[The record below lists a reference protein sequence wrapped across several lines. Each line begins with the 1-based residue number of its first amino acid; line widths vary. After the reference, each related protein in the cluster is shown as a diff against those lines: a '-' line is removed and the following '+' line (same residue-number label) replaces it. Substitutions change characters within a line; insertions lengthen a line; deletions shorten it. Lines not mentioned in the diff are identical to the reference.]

1 LELPAVLLEKEE
13 FMAARVTALRKYRP
27 ELKLMST
34 MQTPEMVEHIAQ
46 RTGLNEGEIRFVVCE
61 LRDTLLM
68 ATHRGQAVKIE
79 GLGTFTPTL
88 RLDGRCDLLFRTEP
102 DLRKQLNNKTKLY
115 GKILNKGNIG
125 KSSAELVAL
134 WNQEHPEDPVRE

>member
-1 LELPAVLLEKEE
+1 
-13 FMAARVTALRKYRP
+13 MAARVTALRKYRP

-68 ATHRGQAVKIE
+68 AARRGQAVKIE

-88 RLDGRCDLLFRTEP
+88 RLDGRFDLLFRTEP
-102 DLRKQLNNKTKLY
+102 DLRKQLNNKTQHF
-115 GKILNKGNIG
+115 GKILNKDNIG